1 MIGSFWSQLKDG
13 TIGDGVFPAYK
24 INVIDDKGDEVELTD
39 GYETPDGS
47 LELKIDNP
55 QLKFDVY
62 YADPL
67 FKDPPTDTG
76 HPLLTGNITLQNR
89 ARTWWGSMS
98 RTRMARG

>member
-1 MIGSFWSQLKDG
+1 MKDG
-13 TIGDGVFPAYK
+13 TIGNGVFPAYK
-24 INVIDDKGDEVELTD
+24 INVIDDKGDEIELTD

-67 FKDPPTDTG
+67 FKTRRQT
-76 HPLLTGNITLQNR
+76 LTFALTVNITLQNR